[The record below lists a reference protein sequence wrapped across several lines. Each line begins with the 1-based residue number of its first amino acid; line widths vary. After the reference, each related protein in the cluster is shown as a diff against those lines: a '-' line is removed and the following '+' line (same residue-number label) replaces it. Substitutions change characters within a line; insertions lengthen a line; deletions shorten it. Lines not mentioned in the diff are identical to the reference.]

1 MQLNTYDYFYTGGI
15 EKPHNKAIVKGNKRE
30 VFFKCQGNVGATT
43 LGAKVSP
50 FFGLREDSERRLQ
63 IQYFHINNEFL
74 MDVMF
79 YISLAI
85 SHVQSVLRILT
96 NLKNPKTITDLNQ
109 W

>member
-1 MQLNTYDYFYTGGI
+1 
-15 EKPHNKAIVKGNKRE
+15 
-30 VFFKCQGNVGATT
+30 
-43 LGAKVSP
+43 
-50 FFGLREDSERRLQ
+50 
-63 IQYFHINNEFL
+63 